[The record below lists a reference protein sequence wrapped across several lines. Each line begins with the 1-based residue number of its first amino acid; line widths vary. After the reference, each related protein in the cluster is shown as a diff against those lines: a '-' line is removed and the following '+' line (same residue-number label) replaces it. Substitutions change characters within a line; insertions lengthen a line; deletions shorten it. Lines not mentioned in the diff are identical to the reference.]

1 MGTGTMATS
10 FLDLGGKAKQLKAFS
25 FRNLKAQL
33 KSKNRRAQ
41 TSNCPNGCSGNGLCK
56 NSACQC
62 NTGYSG
68 LDCAQMTQA
77 KKTELEGVKQASDGS
92 ERFQSTGTGC
102 HATCK
107 SDRGTCV
114 ESKNAKSGQ
123 MEMKCKCKAGSMWTN
138 GNDPLSCDKE
148 ECPKRCSGHGKCEM
162 SGNDDKSY
170 HCFCEAPW
178 TGIACDLCGGG
189 RKSQYQKNPPVPG
202 IARGSIQC
210 APAS

>member
-1 MGTGTMATS
+1 M
-10 FLDLGGKAKQLKAFS
+10 
-25 FRNLKAQL
+25 AQL

-56 NSACQC
+56 NSACLC

-68 LDCAQMTQA
+68 LDCAQLTQA

-114 ESKNAKSGQ
+114 ESKNEKSGQ

-148 ECPKRCSGHGKCEM
+148 ECPKRCGMAADGVANGVCVLGVCKCDNGFGGNDCTHMCPQRCSGHGKCEM
-162 SGNDDKSY
+162 SGNDDKS
-170 HCFCEAPW
+170 
-178 TGIACDLCGGG
+178 
-189 RKSQYQKNPPVPG
+189 
-202 IARGSIQC
+202 
-210 APAS
+210 

>member
-1 MGTGTMATS
+1 
-10 FLDLGGKAKQLKAFS
+10 
-25 FRNLKAQL
+25 
-33 KSKNRRAQ
+33 
-41 TSNCPNGCSGNGLCK
+41 
-56 NSACQC
+56 
-62 NTGYSG
+62 
-68 LDCAQMTQA
+68 MTQA

-148 ECPKRCSGHGKCEM
+148 ECPKRCGMAADGVANGVCVLGACKCDNGFGGNDCTHMCPQRCSGHGRCEM
-162 SGNDDKSY
+162 SQNNDKSY

-178 TGIACDLCGGG
+178 TGIACDQATHSNLMVSSMIAVAIITFIVGLCCIPLMKEYWEK
-189 RKSQYQKNPPVPG
+189 REKDKYLAIV
-202 IARGSIQC
+202 RGDNAIPRQDMRVQ
-210 APAS
+210 